1 MYSLMKILRLI
12 GMQARGWRHKPIFY
26 LGLLLGV
33 TFALEPTVNFMRLAK
48 SYQAPVQVLEGF
60 ILMGASHRICL
71 PLMLGLFMM
80 LSDMPFLDERI
91 GYVGLR
97 VTRGQWMAA
106 QLGYIAFSCAVY
118 LGVILVFSAAILSAN
133 GYLGNVYSQAM
144 TAIANDDDYRLYET
158 YDLIFNRSGFMSLYS
173 VTELAGLTFAL
184 LWAYAFVLGGT
195 MFVLSLYFR
204 RGIALAAG
212 LTIHQVGYVL
222 IREGAFWANQRVS
235 PMAHAL
241 THTHSLPEMEQLVWN
256 YPLLSESALVFT
268 GWIVLICVLCALRAP
283 RQDFLAPHRNL
294 AE

>member
-1 MYSLMKILRLI
+1 MYSLIKILRLI
-12 GMQARGWRHKPIFY
+12 GMQVRGWRHKPIFY

-33 TFALEPTVNFMRLAK
+33 TFALEPTVNFMRLAE
-48 SYQAPVQVLEGF
+48 SYQTPVQVLEGF
-60 ILMGASHRICL
+60 ILMGASHTICL

-106 QLGYIAFSCAVY
+106 QLGYIALSCAVY

-144 TAIANDDDYRLYET
+144 TAIAGDTRASLYT
-158 YDLIFNRSGFMSLYS
+158 SHGLLFTRSGFLKMYTP
-173 VTELAGLTFAL
+173 TELAGLTFAL

-195 MFVLSLYFR
+195 MFVISLYFR

-222 IREGAFWANQRVS
+222 IREGASWANLRVS

-241 THTHSLPEMEQLVWN
+241 TCMHSLPEMDQLVVN